1 VDRPLRDVDVR
12 RASGLP
18 PVEVLVDPERV
29 ARVRAVAAVVGRSAV
44 IPGLV
49 RLAGRAAGA
58 DCGQLSLLAERQSA
72 SAVRCADSTYAEQV
86 GELADSLCTV
96 TVLSGDVL
104 VAADARNHPWLH
116 DLAPVTSGAVASYLG
131 VPLLLADGTAVGALC
146 VYGPEPRSWSDR
158 DVGLTC
164 EVADL
169 VALELR
175 RLVAEATD
183 PPA

>member
-1 VDRPLRDVDVR
+1 MR

-18 PVEVLVDPERV
+18 PIEVLVEPERV
-29 ARVRAVAAVVGRSAV
+29 ARVRAVTSVVGRSVV

-49 RLAGRAAGA
+49 RLAGRAVGA
-58 DCGQLSLLAERQSA
+58 DCGQLSLLADQQSA
-72 SAVRCADSTYAEQV
+72 AAVRCADSSYAEQV
-86 GELADSLCTV
+86 GDLTDSLCTV

-116 DLAPVTSGAVASYLG
+116 DLAPVTSGAVAAYLG

-158 DVGLTC
+158 DVGFTC

-175 RLVAEATD
+175 RLVAEEAD
-183 PPA
+183 ARA